1 MRIAPSLEVLRAEA
15 QDELGTVVEERLRGG
30 EDPWAFMHEMPT
42 VDEMVVLLLHAELAP
57 DAASTDAVL
66 DRVLGAYPALEP
78 TVEGMRD
85 RLNEILREIRRRAA

>member
-42 VDEMVVLLLHAELAP
+42 VDEMVVLLLHGEIAA
-57 DAASTDAVL
+57 DAATTDAAL
-66 DRVLGAYPALEP
+66 DRVVGAYPALRP
-78 TVEGMRD
+78 TVDDMRD
-85 RLNEILREIRRRAA
+85 RLDEMRRSA

>member
-1 MRIAPSLEVLRAEA
+1 MRTRASLEVLRAEA

-42 VDEMVVLLLHAELAP
+42 VDEMVVLLLHGEIAP
-57 DAASTDAVL
+57 EASTTDAVL
-66 DRVLGAYPALEP
+66 DTVAGAYPALQP

-85 RLNEILREIRRRAA
+85 RLHEIRRTA